1 MPAALLRLL
10 VFALLL
16 AYGAPSNA
24 APWAFEPA
32 RLVATARR
40 QVGVTVSYD
49 PVYRV
54 LSYPGGD
61 VPMETG
67 VCSDVVIRALRGL
80 AIDLQKEVHEDM
92 AVHFSA
98 YPHEWGLSKPDKNI
112 DHRRVPNL
120 RAFFKRRGCELS
132 VSKDA
137 GDYQAGDVVTW
148 NVCGSLPHIGI
159 VSDRKTDGGIP
170 LVIHNIGRGTREEDV
185 LFQYPVT
192 GHYRIAKGE

>member
-1 MPAALLRLL
+1 MPASLLHRL
-10 VFALLL
+10 VFAFVM
-16 AYGAPSNA
+16 ACAVSSYAE
-24 APWAFEPA
+24 PWTFEPA
-32 RLVATARR
+32 KLVATARQ
-40 QVGVTVSYD
+40 QVGVTISYD

-80 AIDLQKEVHEDM
+80 TIDLQKEVHEDM

-120 RAFFKRRGCELS
+120 KAFFKRRGCELS
-132 VSKDA
+132 VSKQPD
-137 GDYQAGDVVTW
+137 DYHAGDVVTW

-159 VSDRKTDGGIP
+159 VSDRKTESGVP
-170 LVIHNIGRGTREEDV
+170 LVIHNIGRGTQEEDI